1 MALNFE
7 MSLDLPETSRKEIHK
22 IIHSINTAKA
32 TGPDRIPAKILKMP
46 ADKIDRHLGNTR
58 TKDYLKKQL
67 FGNAKTASARLIFK
81 K

>member
-7 MSLDLPETSRKEIHK
+7 ISLDLPETSRKEIHK

-46 ADKIDRHLGNTR
+46 ADKID
-58 TKDYLKKQL
+58 
-67 FGNAKTASARLIFK
+67 I
-81 K
+81 